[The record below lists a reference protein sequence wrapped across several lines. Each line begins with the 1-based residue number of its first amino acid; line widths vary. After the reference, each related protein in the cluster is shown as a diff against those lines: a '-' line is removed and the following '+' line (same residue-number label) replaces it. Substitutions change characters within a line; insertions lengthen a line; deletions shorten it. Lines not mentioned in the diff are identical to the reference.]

1 MVKLDLPKKPP
12 GRPPSPDKLIPVMI
26 AVPRDMLARLDRAAG
41 KEFESRPE
49 MIRRYIAA
57 GLKRAGY

>member
-1 MVKLDLPKKPP
+1 
-12 GRPPSPDKLIPVMI
+12 MI
-26 AVPRDMLARLDRAAG
+26 AVSRDMLKRLDRAAK

-57 GLKRAGY
+57 GLKRTGF